1 MELRKAIGVSIQRLR
16 KERGMTMRHL
26 EPDISIG
33 HLSTIENGIREA
45 SNTMLE
51 TIAGKLE
58 ITTANLLKEVVTELE
73 KDKQ

>member
-1 MELRKAIGVSIQRLR
+1 MELRKAIGVAIQRLR

-26 EPDISIG
+26 EPHISIG

-51 TIAGKLE
+51 TIASKLDM
-58 ITTANLLKEVVTELE
+58 TTANLLKEVAHELE
-73 KDKQ
+73 KDKE